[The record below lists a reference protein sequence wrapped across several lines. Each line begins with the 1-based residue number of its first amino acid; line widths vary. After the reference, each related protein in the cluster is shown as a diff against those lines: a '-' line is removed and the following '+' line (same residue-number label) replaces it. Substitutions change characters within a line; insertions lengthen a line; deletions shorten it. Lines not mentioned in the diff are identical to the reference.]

1 MGMLLLIVIGI
12 TLVTLLAA
20 FMEGVPERRFR
31 ERQFLV
37 VALLVPVVVLVL
49 WLAVMVTG
57 VEPAAHA
64 SWLAGCSVT
73 LSTIGGSV

>member
-20 FMEGVPERRFR
+20 FMEGVPERRFL

-49 WLAVMVTG
+49 WLAVMVPG
-57 VEPAAHA
+57 VEPAPHG
-64 SWLAGCSVT
+64 LRGVR
-73 LSTIGGSV
+73 